1 VPHVYIRCPEPAAFE
16 AGFTRLR
23 NDFAVPEEFP
33 AEVLSEA
40 LRAINS
46 ADQTAR
52 RDATNIEF
60 VAIDPKGSKDL
71 DQVYHA
77 ERRSSG
83 YRVHYGIADVGR
95 FVEPGSAL
103 DREARARGLTFY
115 APDQRAPLHPEILS
129 EASASLL
136 AGADRPAV
144 LWTLDLD
151 DSGRL
156 VDVATERAVVRNR
169 AQLSYRSA
177 QDQIGSSSGSE
188 SLQLLKE
195 IGQLRQQ
202 LAAARGAVSL
212 NLPGQELIKVDG
224 RYYLEY
230 DEVLPVEEWNAQ
242 ISLLTGMAAARMMMD
257 AKVGLV
263 RTLPPPDAKTLTR
276 LRISSRALDVPFPD
290 DEPYGDWVSSLNP
303 TVPAHVA
310 LMTQATHGLRGAG
323 YQAFDGSTPDHTE
336 HAAIAANYTH
346 VTAPLRRLVD
356 RFTSE
361 IAVALSASRRPP
373 GWVVDALPDL
383 PKIMQKA
390 RSRETRYERALVDFS
405 EALILA
411 GRVGETFEA
420 VVVDVDDP
428 DATIQLTEPA
438 VVASIDAGTL
448 QLADRIEVRLVS
460 TDTYTRLALFESV

>member
-1 VPHVYIRCPEPAAFE
+1 MPHVYIRCPDPAAFE
-16 AGFTRLR
+16 AGFARLR
-23 NDFAVPEEFP
+23 NDFAVPEAFP
-33 AEVLSEA
+33 AEVLTEA
-40 LRAINS
+40 LRAIGS
-46 ADQTAR
+46 ADQAAR
-52 RDATNIEF
+52 RDATDIEF
-60 VAIDPKGSKDL
+60 VSIDPKGSKDL

-77 ERRSSG
+77 ERRTSG

-103 DREARARGLTFY
+103 DGEARARGLTFY
-115 APDQRAPLHPEILS
+115 APDQRAPLHPEVLS

-136 AGADRPAV
+136 AGADRPAI

-156 VDVATERAVVRNR
+156 IDVTTERTVVRNR
-169 AQLSYRSA
+169 VQLSYHSA
-177 QDQIGSSSGSE
+177 QDQIASGSGSE
-188 SLQLLKE
+188 SLLLLKE

-202 LAAARGAVSL
+202 LASARGAVSL
-212 NLPGQELIKVDG
+212 DLPGQELVKVDG
-224 RYYLEY
+224 HYGLEY
-230 DEVLPVEEWNAQ
+230 DEVLPVEGWNAQ
-242 ISLLTGMAAARMMMD
+242 ISLLTGMAAALMMVD

-263 RTLPPPDAKTLTR
+263 RTLPPPDDKTLTR
-276 LRISSRALDVPFPD
+276 LRMSSRALNVPFPD
-290 DEPYGDWVSSLNP
+290 DESYGNWVSTLDP

-323 YQAFDGSTPDHTE
+323 YQAFDGTVPEQSE

-373 GWVVDALPDL
+373 GWVIEALPEL
-383 PKIMQKA
+383 PKIMQRA
-390 RSRETRYERALVDFS
+390 RSRETSYERALVDFS

-420 VVVDVDDP
+420 VVVDVDGP
-428 DATIQLTEPA
+428 EATIQLTEPA
-438 VVASIDAGTL
+438 VVASINAGTH
-448 QLADRIEVRLVS
+448 QLADRIQVKLVS
-460 TDTYTRLALFESV
+460 TDIYTRLALFESV